1 MKDLSV
7 FIWYMI
13 GAMLFFGIWAVV
25 AVVAYLDRPAA
36 VERMGLEPIVGG

>member
-1 MKDLSV
+1 VKDLSV

-25 AVVAYLDRPAA
+25 AVVAYIVIKICVGICKPEWLDRF
-36 VERMGLEPIVGG
+36 